1 MPRKRKGAFRS
12 NKYVRI
18 TASQPAPDAATTSS
32 ADAPDNTTSS
42 SSTTTRNHQSP
53 TTTASSGKLS
63 ASMLEGFNLVSGLE
77 SSSPDSVLI
86 QTNLILNLLTRL
98 ANNSI
103 LFVDNLKSKLTIS
116 VVPVLYVELCVV
128 FNFTTQ
134 IVRFFWKMW

>member
-18 TASQPAPDAATTSS
+18 TASEPAPDAATTSS
-32 ADAPDNTTSS
+32 ADAPDNTTS

-98 ANNSI
+98 VSNSI
-103 LFVDNLKSKLTIS
+103 LCVNHPKSKLTIS